1 LSSFLNMP
9 ADSRELLEGV
19 PPEKNWKMA
28 QYMGKMIFVN
38 LVTAALVLPAEPTGA
53 ISRSMPW
60 TAGLGGCPRIA
71 IFFKIKACSKNY
83 RRHIV
88 DISRI
93 IF

>member
-1 LSSFLNMP
+1 MRTSEILNKIFKDP
-9 ADSRELLEGV
+9 KIKYELTEF
-19 PPEKNWKMA
+19 E
-28 QYMGKMIFVN
+28 
-38 LVTAALVLPAEPTGA
+38 T
-53 ISRSMPW
+53 
-60 TAGLGGCPRIA
+60 LGGCPGTA

>member
-1 LSSFLNMP
+1 MP
-9 ADSRELLEGV
+9 ATFGSLVGKRK
-19 PPEKNWKMA
+19 PERLSEK
-28 QYMGKMIFVN
+28 
-38 LVTAALVLPAEPTGA
+38 
-53 ISRSMPW
+53 S
-60 TAGLGGCPRIA
+60 

>member
-1 LSSFLNMP
+1 MLTFRYESDYKIYSLFTISF
-9 ADSRELLEGV
+9 
-19 PPEKNWKMA
+19 
-28 QYMGKMIFVN
+28 I
-38 LVTAALVLPAEPTGA
+38 
-53 ISRSMPW
+53 
-60 TAGLGGCPRIA
+60 LGGCPEIAIFSKIKACSKNYRRHIVDIGVSQACLGGCPGIA

>member
-1 LSSFLNMP
+1 M
-9 ADSRELLEGV
+9 SR
-19 PPEKNWKMA
+19 PEPIATCMDTGSHSRIYDTMENVYKMDMVSGPLILKPFWRR
-28 QYMGKMIFVN
+28 YHNG
-38 LVTAALVLPAEPTGA
+38 P
-53 ISRSMPW
+53 R
-60 TAGLGGCPRIA
+60 GCTRIA

>member
-1 LSSFLNMP
+1 MAALGMNKILIDINIYFCAMLG
-9 ADSRELLEGV
+9 DS
-19 PPEKNWKMA
+19 N
-28 QYMGKMIFVN
+28 
-38 LVTAALVLPAEPTGA
+38 VTAALRQVNHIGISA
-53 ISRSMPW
+53 ISIGELLSGFRGGNREQENRQEP
-60 TAGLGGCPRIA
+60 GGCPGIA